1 MFREPV
7 FKSIFGKTMRELAP
21 EEYKEIAQ
29 ALRSCFQDWRS
40 THLARGVFTS
50 ESGFLLQGTFFQTDF
65 PPDRCAALTNWT
77 KIFLSCRVPILGQ
90 GLVGSDRRSVKV
102 SSFK

>member
-29 ALRSCFQDWRS
+29 ALRSCFQDWRGEYS
-40 THLARGVFTS
+40 PASRAFCYK
-50 ESGFLLQGTFFQTDF
+50 ERFFKRISRPTVAQH
-65 PPDRCAALTNWT
+65 
-77 KIFLSCRVPILGQ
+77 
-90 GLVGSDRRSVKV
+90 
-102 SSFK
+102 